1 MSPHTGSPAAVAP
14 HYLCFRRAP
23 RPIAPHSNDGDVRY
37 AAFAFLPAPERVAEV
52 RRAVTAVLA
61 YWEVDEDV
69 QDVAVLAVS
78 ELATNAVLHAAAS
91 TTITVLVEVASD
103 LHVAVRDATKQLPV
117 RKDPRGTDNENGR
130 GLAIVEALCSEWG
143 TTVYSDGTKSVW
155 ANFPLP
161 HSNAG

>member
-14 HYLCFRRAP
+14 QYLCFRRAP
-23 RPIAPHSNDGDVRY
+23 RPIALHSNDGDVRY

-52 RRAVTAVLA
+52 RRAVTSVLA

-91 TTITVLVEVASD
+91 TTITVLVEVASY
-103 LHVAVRDATKQLPV
+103 LHVAVRDGTKQLPV

-161 HSNAG
+161 RGASA